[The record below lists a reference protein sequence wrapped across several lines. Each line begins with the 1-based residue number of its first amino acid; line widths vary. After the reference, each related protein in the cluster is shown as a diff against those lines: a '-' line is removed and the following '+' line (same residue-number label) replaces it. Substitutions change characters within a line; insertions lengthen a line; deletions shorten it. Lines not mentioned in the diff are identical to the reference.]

1 MLKFFLNSKT
11 TTYLRN
17 LESEFGESTNAIRL
31 ELNRFEKAGL
41 LSSKINGNK
50 KYYKANTKHPLFPD
64 IHNILLKYTGIDS
77 IIDEVI
83 VRMGNLSKAYI
94 TGDFAIGKNSKLID
108 LIIVGKNL
116 NYEYLGK
123 LIRKAEEITSLKIK
137 YITINPDEENEYVSN
152 KEDVLLIWSADK

>member
-152 KEDVLLIWSADK
+152 TEDVLLIWSADK

>member
-1 MLKFFLNSKT
+1 
-11 TTYLRN
+11 
-17 LESEFGESTNAIRL
+17 
-31 ELNRFEKAGL
+31 
-41 LSSKINGNK
+41 
-50 KYYKANTKHPLFPD
+50 
-64 IHNILLKYTGIDS
+64 
-77 IIDEVI
+77 
-83 VRMGNLSKAYI
+83 MGNLSKAYI